1 MTPGSQTGSP
11 AVTRFALG
19 GLAVGAAVSSLLG
32 AAIFAG
38 FAAVAL
44 AVGVVMALESLLD
57 SGRVLAVLAGL
68 LTMLF
73 PLAVASDGEGGILW
87 AAAVALMVLAAG
99 YVLRR
104 QRPGALVALAV
115 SLGLV
120 LHLGLTGSF
129 LVLVAAGGN
138 RLLPALIL
146 MAAAFEVVY
155 LVVSA
160 RGGTPAEQ
168 ERGKAPGRGFGI
180 DPRAALAGLA
190 ACQAAALGS
199 RIFLPSPPGVVSSL
213 VLGAVVASGALVGRL
228 SAAAIAED
236 LGSRAGGRSSL
247 VASGVIPHLN
257 ALLFAAGAFYYGFR
271 LYLT

>member
-1 MTPGSQTGSP
+1 
-11 AVTRFALG
+11 
-19 GLAVGAAVSSLLG
+19 
-32 AAIFAG
+32 
-38 FAAVAL
+38 
-44 AVGVVMALESLLD
+44 
-57 SGRVLAVLAGL
+57 
-68 LTMLF
+68 
-73 PLAVASDGEGGILW
+73 
-87 AAAVALMVLAAG
+87 
-99 YVLRR
+99 
-104 QRPGALVALAV
+104 RPGALVALAV
-115 SLGLV
+115 SLGVV

-146 MAAAFEVVY
+146 MAAAFEVAH
-155 LVVSA
+155 LLVSA
-160 RGGTPAEQ
+160 SRRRPAEQ
-168 ERGKAPGRGFGI
+168 ERGKAPGRTVGI
-180 DPRAALAGLA
+180 EPRAAVAGLA

-213 VLGAVVASGALVGRL
+213 VLGTVVGAGALVGRL

-236 LGSRAGGRSSL
+236 LGSRSGGRSSL